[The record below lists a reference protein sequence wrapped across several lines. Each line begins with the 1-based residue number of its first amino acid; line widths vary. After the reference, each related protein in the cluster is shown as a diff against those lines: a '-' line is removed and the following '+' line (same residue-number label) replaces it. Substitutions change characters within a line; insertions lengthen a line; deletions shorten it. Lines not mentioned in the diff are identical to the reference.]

1 MATTAEIDALKP
13 GSPFWQFSLRVYRNQ
28 AVQQACLALQDGSG
42 VDVNVLLFMLWLG
55 SDGRELSGQEVR
67 SVIAAVE
74 PWRRGVV
81 VPLRTARQNLKQ
93 SVAAV
98 DAKSAEALRLQV
110 KRMELE
116 GERLQQEALYGLSL
130 GGSLGRPGAAARSAC
145 SVNVAAYAKELGRE
159 FPAEYVTTMV
169 EAASRSA

>member
-1 MATTAEIDALKP
+1 MATTAEIEALKP

-28 AVQQACLALQDGSG
+28 AVQQACLELQDGSG

-55 SDGRELSGQEVR
+55 ADGRALTGEEVG
-67 SVIAAVE
+67 SVVAAVD

-116 GERLQQEALYGLSL
+116 AERLQQEALYGLSL
-130 GGSLGRPGAAARSAC
+130 GGPLGRPGAVVRNAC
-145 SVNVAAYAKELGRE
+145 MANVAAYAKKLGRV
-159 FPAEYVTTMV
+159 FPAEHVTTMV
-169 EAASRSA
+169 DAASKPA